1 MHQFN
6 IYDFSVSFLNYD
18 SNLILS
24 FVIFDNFLSEWYQ
37 HLLKKWNEILKELF
51 IMLMIRLDK

>member
-37 HLLKKWNEILKELF
+37 HLLKKWKWNIERVIYYVN
-51 IMLMIRLDK
+51 D